1 MFVDLLGCEYR
12 VGKRG
17 GSKATEQYALLQWQK
32 STNDVSKQFHLNK
45 KQDRVFRIVANHACC
60 PDAEQ
65 LKMYI
70 AGMVGTGKSQVLK
83 ALVQFFHLRMES
95 YHLVIIAPTGSAA
108 ALLGGSTYHSMF
120 RINGDGA
127 QTSNIQLAQIK
138 SKLQGV
144 QYVFLDEVSMLSCRD
159 MYLISARLA
168 RVMNNL
174 DIPFGGINMIF
185 VGDFAQLLPIIGQEH
200 AALYSRTAGKNAT
213 SLQEQEAA
221 IGKALWHQI
230 TTVVILRDNMRQRA
244 QSAEDAQFR
253 EALVNMRYKACTPAD
268 IAFLKS
274 RVSSQLPG

>member
-1 MFVDLLGCEYR
+1 ME
-12 VGKRG
+12 
-17 GSKATEQYALLQWQK
+17 WW
-32 STNDVSKQFHLNK
+32 
-45 KQDRVFRIVANHACC
+45 
-60 PDAEQ
+60 
-65 LKMYI
+65 
-70 AGMVGTGKSQVLK
+70 
-83 ALVQFFHLRMES
+83 ALVSRKSSKHWYNSSISEWS
-95 YHLVIIAPTGSAA
+95 PYCLVIVAPTGSTA

-120 RINGDGA
+120 GINGDGA

-230 TTVVILRDNMRQRA
+230 TTVVILCDNMRQRA